1 MSASRTA
8 DSTPWGLWATTG
20 IALGIGAA
28 FVLVQVLVTIA
39 YVALARAQGMELRL
53 SELESDGLLL
63 ALSVLTTAPVCI
75 GLLAWAVRT
84 RAAGVGEALGWRPV
98 PWPVL
103 GRWSAMAVLLM
114 LAADVAMTM
123 AGRNPVPDFMLEA
136 YQTAVIAPL
145 FWVAIVIAGPLFEEL
160 FFRGFLFGG
169 IRASRLGAS
178 GAVVLTA
185 LAWAMVHRQY
195 DLFEMTIVF
204 IGGLLLGL
212 ARQRTGSTR
221 VTFALHALWNF
232 VATVEVVL
240 VLRGT

>member
-1 MSASRTA
+1 MSALRTA
-8 DSTPWGLWATTG
+8 ESAPWGLATTVG
-20 IALGIGAA
+20 IGLGVGAA

-39 YVALARAQGMELRL
+39 YVALVRFQGAEPRL

-63 ALSVLTTAPVCI
+63 ALSVLATAPVCI
-75 GLLAWAVRT
+75 GLLGWAVRA
-84 RAAGVGEALGWRPV
+84 RGAEVRHALGWRSV
-98 PWPVL
+98 PWRVL
-103 GRWSAMAVLLM
+103 GRWSVMAVLLM
-114 LAADVAMTM
+114 LAADAALVL

-145 FWVAIVIAGPLFEEL
+145 FWIAIVVAGPLFEEL

-169 IRASRLGAS
+169 IRASRLGAP

-195 DLFEMTIVF
+195 DQFEMTIVF
-204 IGGLLLGL
+204 VGGLLLGL
-212 ARQRTGSTR
+212 ARLRTGSTR

-240 VLRGT
+240 VLRGA